1 MAAEPLQPNRAVK
14 HEKSAIY
21 ERIAVDIAKR
31 IANEELAEGIKLSG
45 RTILSGEYGV
55 SPETIRRSF
64 AILEEQGVVAV
75 MQNSGVVVKSRLKAK
90 AFMEAYDKHD
100 ESKHLLHRMRT
111 LLEEHE
117 ALDREFF
124 SLAKQLF
131 TINSRFAE
139 ANPFPIIS
147 QTVSQASKVIGRS
160 LGELRFWQETGA
172 TVVAVRR
179 EGAITLSPGPYFCLQ
194 AEDILMMV
202 GPQDS
207 LPRIEHL
214 LQ

>member
-1 MAAEPLQPNRAVK
+1 MMEPLQPNRTNK
-14 HEKSAIY
+14 REKSAIY

-31 IANEELAEGIKLSG
+31 IANEELAEGVKLSG
-45 RTILSGEYGV
+45 RTLLSGEYGV

-64 AILEEQGVVAV
+64 AILEEQGVVEV
-75 MQNSGVVVKSRLKAK
+75 MHNSGVKVKSRTHAK
-90 AFMEAYDKHD
+90 AFIETHDKHD
-100 ESKHLLHRMRT
+100 ESKQLLQRMRT

-139 ANPFPIIS
+139 SNPFPVFS
-147 QTVSQASKVIGRS
+147 YPVSHTSTAIGKT
-160 LGELRFWQETGA
+160 LGELHFWQETGA

-179 EGAITLSPGPYFCLQ
+179 EGVITLSPGPYFSLQ
-194 AEDILMMV
+194 AEDTLMMV
-202 GPQDS
+202 GPQEA
-207 LPRIEHL
+207 LLRIEQL
-214 LQ
+214 LN